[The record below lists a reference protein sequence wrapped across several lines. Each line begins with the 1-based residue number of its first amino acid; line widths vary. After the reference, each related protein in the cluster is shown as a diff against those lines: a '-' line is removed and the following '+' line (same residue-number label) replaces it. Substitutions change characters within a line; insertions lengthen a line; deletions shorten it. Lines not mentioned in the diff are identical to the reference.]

1 MRARHS
7 GRPIFGVSMY
17 DLSDFKK
24 GLKILIENEPYS
36 VVDFQH
42 VKPGKGNQFTRTK
55 LKHLINGSNLERT
68 FKSGEKFGVPD
79 VAFKD
84 MDYLYKD
91 ENGFNFMDQSSY
103 EQIALDAD
111 FLGDAANYLT
121 ENLQVK
127 VVFFNERAVGVELPK
142 SVVLRVAQTDPG
154 FKGNTVVNTYK
165 PATLETGYVVQVPLH
180 IAEGDTLKINTTDGT
195 YVERVNLK

>member
-1 MRARHS
+1 
-7 GRPIFGVSMY
+7 MY

-24 GLKILIENEPYS
+24 GLKVLIENEPYA

-55 LKHLINGSNLERT
+55 LKHLITGQNLERT

-79 VAFKD
+79 VAYRD
-84 MDYLYKD
+84 MDFLYKD
-91 ENGFNFMDQSSY
+91 EGGYNFMDQSSY
-103 EQIALDAD
+103 EQIALDPD
-111 FLGDAANYLT
+111 LLGDAANYLT

-127 VVFFNERAVGVELPK
+127 VCFFNDRAVGVELPK
-142 SVVLRVAQTDPG
+142 SVVLKVVQTDPG
-154 FKGNTVVNTYK
+154 FKGNTVTNTYK

-180 IAEGDTLKINTTDGT
+180 INEGDTLKINTTDGL

>member
-1 MRARHS
+1 
-7 GRPIFGVSMY
+7 MY

-24 GLKILIENEPYS
+24 GLKVLIENEPYS

-68 FKSGEKFGVPD
+68 FKSGEKFGIPD

-91 ENGFNFMDQSSY
+91 ENGFAFMDQVSY
-103 EQIALDAD
+103 EQISLDPD
-111 FLGDAANYLT
+111 MLGDAANYLV
-121 ENLQVK
+121 ENLKVK
-127 VVFFNERAVGVELPK
+127 VVFFNDRAVGVELPK
-142 SVVLRVAQTDPG
+142 SVVLKVVKTDPG
-154 FKGNTVVNTYK
+154 HKGNTVTNTYK
-165 PATLETGYVVQVPLH
+165 PAILESGFEVQVPLH
-180 IAEGDTLKINTTDGT
+180 IAEGDSLKINTTDGT

>member
-1 MRARHS
+1 
-7 GRPIFGVSMY
+7 MY

-24 GLKILIENEPYS
+24 GLKILIDNEPYS

-84 MDYLYKD
+84 MDFLYRED
-91 ENGFNFMDQSSY
+91 NSYAFMDQTSY
-103 EQIALDAD
+103 EQITLDKD
-111 FLGDAANYLT
+111 LLGDAANFLT
-121 ENLQVK
+121 ENLKVK
-127 VVFFNERAVGVELPK
+127 VVFFNDRAVGVELPK
-142 SVVLRVAQTDPG
+142 SVVLRVVKTDPG
-154 FKGNTVVNTYK
+154 FKGNTVTNTYK
-165 PATLETGYVVQVPLH
+165 PAILESGYEVQVPLH

>member
-1 MRARHS
+1 
-7 GRPIFGVSMY
+7 MY

-79 VAFKD
+79 VVFKD

-91 ENGFNFMDQSSY
+91 DGGFNFMDQSSY
-103 EQIALDAD
+103 EQVALDPD
-111 FLGDAANYLT
+111 LLGDAANYL
-121 ENLQVK
+121 
-127 VVFFNERAVGVELPK
+127 VGVELPK
-142 SVVLRVAQTDPG
+142 SVNLKVTKTDPG
-154 FKGNTVVNTYK
+154 FKGNTVTNTYK
-165 PATLETGYVVQVPLH
+165 PATLESGFIVQVPLH
-180 IAEGDTLKINTTDGT
+180 IGEGDLLKINTTDGT